1 MTAPRDRACI
11 KRPGHLFIDMSS
23 SLSALRKSKFLRF
36 GLPLIAFVVV
46 GSVGLS
52 EFTSIRVR
60 KRDEKNRSLT
70 AAEALQFQK
79 KVGRVDVEEEFGSI
93 QEKVDIHHWDNK
105 RGPRPWEQPPAN

>member
-1 MTAPRDRACI
+1 
-11 KRPGHLFIDMSS
+11 MSS
-23 SLSALRKSKFLRF
+23 RLSGLGRSRFFRF

-70 AAEALQFQK
+70 ADEALQFQK
-79 KVGRVDVEEEFGSI
+79 KVGRVDVDQEFSRI
-93 QEKVDIHHWDNK
+93 QETVDISNWENK
-105 RGPRPWEQPPAN
+105 RGPRPWETPPAE